1 MNPEHR
7 ELLRTFLDK
16 YSVKDVDACLHAFE
30 LFSGELIRW
39 NKVINLTS
47 IEDEYGIVVK
57 HFIDSL
63 IPLKFI
69 EDGDFILDIG
79 SGAGFPGIP
88 IKIAK
93 PSIRLVMLDA
103 RLKKINFINSMIN
116 LLMLT
121 GVTAL
126 HQRAEAR
133 DFQELMGK
141 SFDAVISRAAFPL
154 SELTALALPYMKENG
169 RLIVMKAKEIED
181 RDTVTG
187 FKQIDGLVTELPDG
201 SLRRI
206 LVFGRG

>member
-1 MNPEHR
+1 MNTEHR
-7 ELLRTFLDK
+7 ELLRTFLNN
-16 YSVKDVDACLHAFE
+16 YSVKNVDACLSAFE
-30 LFSGELIRW
+30 LFSNELIRW

-47 IEDEYGIVVK
+47 IEDEYGIVVR

-69 EDGDFILDIG
+69 GDKDFVLDIG

-88 IKIAK
+88 IKIVK
-93 PSIRLVMLDA
+93 PSVKLVMLDA

-116 LLMLT
+116 LLKLT

-133 DFQELMGK
+133 DFQEVMGK
-141 SFDAVISRAAFPL
+141 SFDAVISRAAFRL
-154 SELTALALPYMKENG
+154 SELTELALPYMKDSG

-181 RDTVTG
+181 MDNVKG
-187 FKQIDGLVTELPDG
+187 FKQIDGLATELPDG

-206 LVFGRG
+206 MVFGRG